1 MAGGKGWRQRETAG
15 NRDALPVRSDATAD
29 ASASDR
35 LDDVV
40 LSIARLIGRRM
51 AREEFAAR
59 EASLR
64 QEEAA
69 GASCEKAVGDDVGEK
84 P

>member
-1 MAGGKGWRQRETAG
+1 MAGGKVRRKTERAG
-15 NRDALPVRSDATAD
+15 NQDARPVRSDTAAD

-51 AREEFAAR
+51 AREDFAAR
-59 EASLR
+59 ETPLR
-64 QEEAA
+64 QDEAT
-69 GASCEKAVGDDVGEK
+69 GARRGKADADEFAEKQ
-84 P
+84 